1 METWL
6 LKHWCSEEWL
16 ESLKGM
22 EWLVGRV
29 LMEGLPWKVEGI
41 R

>member
-16 ESLKGM
+16 EPLKGM
-22 EWLVGRV
+22 EWRVGRV
-29 LMEGLPWKVEGI
+29 RMEGLPWKVEGI